1 MSPVNGTGA
10 VAVIGYDRSLVCEAL
25 DRGLRTI
32 VVRDVRAHLRGS
44 SIDMPPAAEEVV
56 VEDITDI
63 GEVWAGLTRL
73 LGDRLPAELR
83 AVVTFDEFAVL
94 TVAALASLLEA
105 PGTPLSQAVLMRD
118 KFLQKNAVRAAGVP
132 AAESRMLVPGSHL
145 LDLPYPGPC
154 VVKPVAGGA
163 TMSTEAV
170 RTESAYRDLMRRLA
184 AAPSSP
190 FVAEDLVDVEQEWIV
205 DGVVQDGIVVFSSV
219 GRYAEP
225 CLAFTEDAE
234 PIRIYRMDGAGEDTR
249 CGEARAV
256 AGKALQALGYQN
268 GVFHLEL
275 LLERGTGQFV
285 FGECAARIGGCMI
298 QEAVRLKHGFSL
310 AGAAIDVALGRTVH
324 DTGTLSERCVGTT
337 SLHLPRG
344 TIIKLPTAA
353 RFSAASYVEDV
364 RIAALLGVNDTPAF
378 RATTQWQGMCLVGAG
393 SMADLRAGMNA
404 AQSRFAEQSL
414 VAPTFDTGVRQI
426 EFMRAMLGG
435 QHDGHA

>member
-1 MSPVNGTGA
+1 MSPASGTGA
-10 VAVIGYDRSLVCEAL
+10 VAVIGYDRHLVCESL
-25 DRGLRTI
+25 GRGFRTI
-32 VVRDVRAHLRGS
+32 VVRNVRAHLRGS
-44 SIDMPPAAEEVV
+44 SIDMPPATEEVV

-73 LGDRLPAELR
+73 LGDRLEAELR
-83 AVVTFDEFAVL
+83 AVVTCDEFAVA
-94 TVAALASLLEA
+94 TVAALTSLLKL
-105 PGTPLSQAVLMRD
+105 PGTPLNRAVLMRD
-118 KFLQKNAVRAAGVP
+118 KFLQKHAVRAVGVR

-145 LDLPYPGPC
+145 LELPFPGPC

-170 RTESAYRDLMRRLA
+170 RTESAYRALMQRLTA
-184 AAPSSP
+184 TPTSP
-190 FVAEDLVDVEQEWIV
+190 FVAESLIDVEQEWIV

-225 CLAFTEDAE
+225 CLAFTEDTE
-234 PIRIYRMDGAGEDTR
+234 PIHIYRMDGTGEDAR

-256 AGKALQALGYQN
+256 AGKALQALGYEN
-268 GVFHLEL
+268 GAFHLEL

-285 FGECAARIGGCMI
+285 FGECAARVGGGMI

-310 AGAAIDVALGRTVH
+310 AGAAVDVALGRVVH
-324 DTGTLSERCVGTT
+324 DTGTVSDRYVGST

-353 RFSAASYVEDV
+353 QFCAESYVEDV

-378 RATTQWQGMCLVGAG
+378 RATTQWQGMCLVSAD
-393 SMADLRAGMNA
+393 SMEGLEAGMSA

-414 VAPTFDTGVRQI
+414 VAPTFDTGVRQL
-426 EFMRAMLGG
+426 EFMSRVFGG
-435 QHDGHA
+435 PQRGDA